1 MIVESI
7 KRQGQRLEELTF
19 EVAGKLG
26 IEKKSL
32 ESSELIDSIKDDLD
46 NAPTISDELRRK
58 LLPGALLTMIY
69 GCATLCK
76 KADELSATGEVVGE
90 AWAALQDFICHGFYG
105 LGLIQGVG
113 DREAETSLKEV
124 FSNLGKAGA
133 KVRNIP
139 MNKLRDWTLDQYTK
153 GSWSSANAAAH
164 ALRGAAIAHGK
175 TINAHLTEQNAQRTI
190 AEWIRDSRKFV

>member
-7 KRQGQRLEELTF
+7 KRQGQRLEEQTF

-32 ESSELIDSIKDDLD
+32 ESGELIDSIKDDLD
-46 NAPTISDELRRK
+46 KAPTISDELRRK

-76 KADELSATGEVVGE
+76 KADELSTTGEVVGE
-90 AWAALQDFICHGFYG
+90 AWAALLDFICHGFYC
-105 LGLIQGVG
+105 LGLIQGIH
-113 DREAETSLKEV
+113 DREAEASLREV

-133 KVRNIP
+133 AVRHMP
-139 MNKLRDWTLDQYTK
+139 MKKLRDWTLDQYTS

-164 ALRGAAIAHGK
+164 ALKGATIAHGK
-175 TINAHLTEQNAQRTI
+175 TINAYLAEENAQRTI
-190 AEWIRDSRKFV
+190 AEWIRDSKRSV